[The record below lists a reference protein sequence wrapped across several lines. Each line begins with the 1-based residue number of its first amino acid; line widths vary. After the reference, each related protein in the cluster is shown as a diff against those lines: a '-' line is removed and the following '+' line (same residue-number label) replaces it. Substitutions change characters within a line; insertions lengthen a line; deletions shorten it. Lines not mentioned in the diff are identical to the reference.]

1 MIDDN
6 GKIGKT
12 MSMQSPQSR
21 DSNPASGK
29 RPPVHVARASKA
41 GRGPTTYVRMGVG
54 IVVLVVAGWLIWQW
68 ANDMSGVRR
77 QVPQEPMLMPL
88 PPPPP
93 EPEPE
98 PEPVEEPEPEPEE
111 IVEEPEP
118 EPTPVEEPTPDEP
131 PSPSDD
137 LADAME
143 IDGEA
148 QAGTDAFNIAAG
160 SGGGMG
166 GSGVGRVGNA
176 TYGQYLSYAFQ
187 KRLREEATIRHLSY
201 RMQVNLWLNEAGQI
215 TRVELLKSSGDSET
229 DEKVIAAL
237 RSIPALDQVPP
248 KSLTLPVKL
257 ALQGRRP
264 G

>member
-1 MIDDN
+1 
-6 GKIGKT
+6 
-12 MSMQSPQSR
+12 MSLQSPQSR
-21 DSNPASGK
+21 DSGSAGK
-29 RPPVHVARASKA
+29 KA
-41 GRGPTTYVRMGVG
+41 GAVAGKTANRRREPMSKLRVVG
-54 IVVLVVAGWLIWQW
+54 IAVGLLALVAIGWLVWLW
-68 ANDMSGVRR
+68 ANEMSGVRR
-77 QVPQEPMLMPL
+77 QAPQEPMLMPL

-98 PEPVEEPEPEPEE
+98 QVEEPEPEPEE
-111 IVEEPEP
+111 VVEEPEP
-118 EPTPVEEPTPDEP
+118 EPTPVEEPTPEEP

-137 LADAME
+137 LADAMQ

-160 SGGGMG
+160 GGGMA

-187 KRLREEATIRHLSY
+187 KRLREEPEIRHLSY
-201 RMQVNLWLNEAGQI
+201 RMQVNLWLNEAGQV
-215 TRVELLKSSGDSET
+215 TRVELLKSSGDPET

-237 RSIPALDQVPP
+237 RSIQGLDQTPP
-248 KSLTLPVKL
+248 KSLKLPVKL

>member
-1 MIDDN
+1 
-6 GKIGKT
+6 

-21 DSNPASGK
+21 DSSPVSGK
-29 RPPVHVARASKA
+29 RHPVHVGKTSKA
-41 GRGPTTYVRMGVG
+41 GRGPMAYVRIGVG
-54 IVVLVVAGWLIWQW
+54 IVVLVVVGWLIWQW

-77 QVPQEPMLMPL
+77 QVPEEPMLMPL
-88 PPPPP
+88 PPPP

-98 PEPVEEPEPEPEE
+98 PEPVKESEPEPEE
-111 IVEEPEP
+111 VIEEPEP

-160 SGGGMG
+160 KGGGMG
-166 GSGVGRVGNA
+166 SGLGRVGNA

-187 KRLREEATIRHLSY
+187 QRLSEEPTIRHLSY
-201 RMQVNLWLNEAGQI
+201 RMQINLWLNEAGQI
-215 TRVELLKSSGDSET
+215 TRVELLNSSGDPET

-248 KSLTLPVKL
+248 KSLKLPVKL